1 MPLLHRQYK
10 TARTETR
17 WHLLLKIMQ
26 MPIQTSAS
34 RGYVLFDIKVAFMP
48 AVVWCHKGHT
58 RILKLSAGCGHIL
71 QIVKAWQETQNLMHS
86 AAWKKYSNFASKIYR
101 RLLHFGTSLLQ
112 VPYNQIPTSVSA
124 LSLSVL
130 LSQCDRERLLFIL
143 SVGRSLDGDIHG
155 RSCFVILKF

>member
-1 MPLLHRQYK
+1 
-10 TARTETR
+10 
-17 WHLLLKIMQ
+17 
-26 MPIQTSAS
+26 
-34 RGYVLFDIKVAFMP
+34 
-48 AVVWCHKGHT
+48 
-58 RILKLSAGCGHIL
+58 
-71 QIVKAWQETQNLMHS
+71 MHS

-130 LSQCDRERLLFIL
+130 LSQYDRERLLFIL